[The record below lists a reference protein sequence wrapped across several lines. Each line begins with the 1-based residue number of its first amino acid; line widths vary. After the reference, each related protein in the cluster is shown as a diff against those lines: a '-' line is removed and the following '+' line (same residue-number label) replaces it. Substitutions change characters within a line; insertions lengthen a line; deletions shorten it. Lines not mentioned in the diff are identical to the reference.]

1 MGCLKPDVCKKMS
14 TNSQP
19 ILVLFLDESDAIDG
33 IYGMLLFFCAILLH
47 YVGVCMIFLC
57 LKLFPGVDCGVSA

>member
-19 ILVLFLDESDAIDG
+19 ILVLFIDESDEIDG
-33 IYGMLLFFCAILLH
+33 IYGMLLFF
-47 YVGVCMIFLC
+47 YVFLNQRAA
-57 LKLFPGVDCGVSA
+57 DS